1 MDRQP
6 YRLRVDRG
14 AGGGNI
20 VKRRKP
26 DLRSVT
32 STLGVI
38 VVVAAAAVVWHH
50 LPTPTDLYG
59 PFDVH
64 AHVGVPADGRAVTA
78 TVTSVRIAP
87 RVNSVQAAGTWVV
100 VDTTLAATRA
110 TELPRSDLT
119 VGPNTYTPSDRFFF
133 DTLGSQ
139 ISPGITESGAWVF
152 DVAPELVPPGASAS
166 LTLRVWVGTAFLD
179 SRLVISIPLND
190 SRVSRSDDVNLTSPK
205 VAAP

>member
-1 MDRQP
+1 MK
-6 YRLRVDRG
+6 L
-14 AGGGNI
+14 
-20 VKRRKP
+20 RKP
-26 DLRSVT
+26 HLRSVS
-32 STLGVI
+32 STLGVV

-78 TVTSVRIAP
+78 TVTSIRIAP
-87 RVNSVQAAGTWVV
+87 RVNSIQAAGNWVV

-139 ISPGITESGAWVF
+139 ISPGIAQSGAWVF
-152 DVAPELVPPGASAS
+152 DVAPGLVSPGASGS

-179 SRLVISIPLND
+179 SRLVIRIPLDD
-190 SRVSRSDDVNLTSPK
+190 SRVSRSDEIDLTPPE

>member
-1 MDRQP
+1 M
-6 YRLRVDRG
+6 
-14 AGGGNI
+14 
-20 VKRRKP
+20 
-26 DLRSVT
+26 T

-64 AHVGVPADGRAVTA
+64 GDVGAPADGRAVTA

-87 RVNSVQAAGTWVV
+87 RVNSIQAAGTWVV
-100 VDTTLAATRA
+100 VDTTLEATRA
-110 TELPRSDLT
+110 PSCRAATSSSVPTPTHRRIASSS
-119 VGPNTYTPSDRFFF
+119 TPSDPR
-133 DTLGSQ
+133 SR
-139 ISPGITESGAWVF
+139 PGITESGAWVF
-152 DVAPELVPPGASAS
+152 DVAPELVPPGASGS

-179 SRLVISIPLND
+179 SRLVISIPLDD
-190 SRVSRSDDVNLTSPK
+190 SRVSRSDDVNLTPPK